1 MTTNIKAYLAHAM
14 TNRIWADVQ
23 AESKEAT
30 RILNENGIEVFDPI
44 YIEEVISDAKD
55 KIGNEADDNGL
66 RSWQGDKKAIREA
79 HVMLDI
85 TPEMRSE
92 GVLRELGYSR
102 FLLWKPTVRVYKK
115 GSKPHM
121 ITIFED
127 DVIAYSLEE
136 ASKIIQDRWGT
147 WFKRFV
153 WRVKMLNR
161 CLPKF
166 IWNQIREFK

>member
-1 MTTNIKAYLAHAM
+1 MTKIYLAHAM
-14 TNRIWADVQ
+14 TGRKWEDVQ
-23 AESKEAT
+23 EESKEST
-30 RILNENGIEVFDPI
+30 RILNSYGIDVFDPI
-44 YIEEVISDAKD
+44 YIEEVITGAKD

-66 RSWQGDKKAIREA
+66 RSWRGDKKAIRDV

-102 FLLWKPTVRVYKK
+102 FLLWKPTVRVYKP

-127 DVIAYSLEE
+127 DVVAYSLEQ
-136 ASKIIQDRWGT
+136 AALIINERWGT

-153 WRVKMLNR
+153 WRIKMLAR

-166 IWNQIREFK
+166 IWHQIKEFK